1 MNRRS
6 PLAAHR
12 TLALALLALGTLAG
26 TLLADEAP
34 LFRPDPALVPFRA
47 PEPAPLRLAEAMS
60 LTPAATLRPAA
71 EAAAPELAAMAAH
84 NALAVSGRVPVQ
96 VGFARALSEPLR
108 FAPEPERF
116 AASIGQRYGGGW
128 LGRAATG
135 EWVWGTS
142 VAIPGAGA
150 LRLEL
155 ADVDLPEGTRLW
167 VYGTEGEARPFD
179 LRLLRADRSLV
190 TPTIEGEEIRL
201 EVALP
206 ADAAAPARGFRIDR
220 VFEQVADAATLL
232 PMGDSCLHNA
242 ECYDSSDFPAIEAAR
257 DAVFQYLFISGG
269 FFYTCSGGLLNDTD
283 ASTVIYW
290 GLTANHCITSQAEA
304 QTVDAKFFFR
314 RNGCPGTDETWTRAL
329 TGWNLTVSS
338 ATSDVSLMRPIDP
351 TKIPAGV
358 ALLGWS
364 SVRPTQG
371 TVLYRLSHPVREATS
386 HIEPQTY
393 STHQLDETPSP
404 YCAADAPL
412 THFLYSLNLGD
423 TGVSGGSSGSP
434 VMNALG
440 QVVGQLSGTCGVNQ
454 DGCGTDE
461 TVVDGSFSRSFPLLA
476 PYLNPASSGTCV
488 PDADTACLLGGRF
501 KVEVTWTTAS
511 STGPGQIMSFG
522 SERAESNESAF
533 FWFFSPTNFEMGVK
547 MVDACVPPW
556 NRYWVFVSGLTS
568 QQYEVRV
575 TRMANPTDI
584 RTYTNPLDH
593 LPTTAGDTDAFT
605 CP

>member
-6 PLAAHR
+6 PIIIR
-12 TLALALLALGTLAG
+12 RSLALALVGLSALAG
-26 TLLADEAP
+26 TVRADEAP

-60 LTPAATLRPAA
+60 LAPAASLRPAA

-84 NALAVSGRVPVQ
+84 NALALTGRVPVQ
-96 VGFARALSEPLR
+96 VGFARALPEALR
-108 FAPEPERF
+108 FAAEPARF
-116 AASIGQRYGGGW
+116 AASIGQRYDGGW

-142 VAIPGAGA
+142 VAVPGAGA

-155 ADVDLPEGTRLW
+155 VDVDLPEGTKLW
-167 VYGTEGEARPFD
+167 VYGTDGEARPFD

-232 PMGDSCLHNA
+232 PMADSCLHNA
-242 ECYDSSDFPAIEAAR
+242 ECYDSSDFPAIESAR
-257 DAVFQYLFISGG
+257 DAVFQYLFTDGG
-269 FFYTCSGGLLNDTD
+269 NSYACTGGLLNDND
-283 ASTVIYW
+283 PSTLKAW
-290 GLTANHCITSQAEA
+290 GLTANHCVSSDAVA
-304 QTVDAKFFFR
+304 ATVDSAFFYR
-314 RNGCPGTDETWTRAL
+314 
-329 TGWNLTVSS
+329 WNRCAATS
-338 ATSDVSLMRPIDP
+338 ATFTQGPVGWDLVATSPTTDVTLLLPLNP
-351 TKIPAGV
+351 AAIPPGV
-358 ALLGWS
+358 AYLGWT
-364 SVRPTQG
+364 SVRPGDG
-371 TVLYRLSHPVREATS
+371 TVLHRISHPVLDATS
-386 HIEPQTY
+386 QVQPQTY
-393 STHQLDETPSP
+393 STQILDDFPEWVCSGIT
-404 YCAADAPL
+404 
-412 THFLYSLNLGD
+412 TTNFLHSVNLDG

-434 VMNALG
+434 VMNSSG
-440 QVVGQLSGTCGVNQ
+440 QVVGQLLGSCGDPP

-461 TVVDGSFSRSFPLLA
+461 NVLDGAFATSYPLLKSHLS
-476 PYLNPASSGTCV
+476 PSGCV

-511 STGPGQIMSFG
+511 ATGAGQIMSFSG
-522 SERAESNESAF
+522 QRAESDQSAF
-533 FWFFSPTNFEMGVK
+533 FWFFNPTNFEMAVK

-556 NRYWVFVSGLTS
+556 NSYWVFVSGLTN
-568 QQYEVRV
+568 QAYQVDITRV
-575 TRMANPTDI
+575 GLSNPQT
-584 RTYTNPLDH
+584 TKSYTNPLGT
-593 LPTTAGDTDAFT
+593 LPTTIADIIAFS